1 MYTCFLGN
9 RTVYIE
15 YVNNNIESILKYL
28 RDTTGSLKIYID
40 KGKNEVYVNYIL
52 LPSEIG
58 NGNEESVS
66 RLNYVCKM
74 LPIFSK
80 YCADAI
86 KPNIDI
92 LSFCDIIDDAH
103 KAMPLRNLVISY
115 HQEFA
120 SLWSKT
126 ILSNYECDSV
136 YDWLE
141 YWFSIRSDIVNIYRD
156 IIIYIQKILQKKIII
171 ANDVDRQ
178 KITIKLGFPM
188 EKINKKNSME
198 YRYPFEDRPFDE
210 KANLPEGFGKI
221 KRDFFQSIVNFNNH
235 FFGLLFKDK
244 DKSRLAVIN
253 LHNAILKLEIMQE
266 YFGCIHF
273 EHKILVKE
281 NQELCINEKNIYQEL
296 IDICMYY
303 MEHAPNEY
311 FNKFQVKLWNQK
323 RRQDRL
329 ILAENALNDL
339 RHKYHVIFPYKDYY
353 EDILSNYPI
362 MIKSFNIFDINECS
376 NMLKLCIPFA
386 ELEYTYLIVIFYDDN
401 NIVNANGL
409 KIPKAYLKALKESIE
424 SGEDKFAETRF
435 SNPLPVEI
443 TPNIISCFEDKYS
456 IEKNTID
463 NSKLERISEL
473 LWAISKSRQILVGEE
488 DKEYLFKLEY
498 EYKRN
503 VEDILRS
510 IKGSITNDK
519 YLFIENLCK
528 EVFEGAIFLDN
539 EISKFYEYLI
549 SSADIKLV

>member
-1 MYTCFLGN
+1 
-9 RTVYIE
+9 
-15 YVNNNIESILKYL
+15 
-28 RDTTGSLKIYID
+28 
-40 KGKNEVYVNYIL
+40 
-52 LPSEIG
+52 
-58 NGNEESVS
+58 
-66 RLNYVCKM
+66 M
-74 LPIFSK
+74 LPIFST

-86 KPNIDI
+86 KPNIDM

-103 KAMPLRNLVISY
+103 KTIPLRNLVISF

-126 ILSNYECDSV
+126 VLSNYESDSV

-141 YWFSIRSDIVNIYRD
+141 YWFSIRSDVVNIYKD

-171 ANDVDRQ
+171 ANYVEIQ
-178 KITIKLGFPM
+178 NITINFVFPM
-188 EKINKKNSME
+188 DKINKKISME

-221 KRDFFQSIVNFNNH
+221 KSEFFQSIVNFNNQ
-235 FFGLLFKDK
+235 FLGLLSKDK
-244 DKSRLAVIN
+244 DKSRLALIN
-253 LHNAILKLEIMQE
+253 LHNAILKIEIMQE
-266 YFGCIHF
+266 YFGCMHF

-303 MEHAPNEY
+303 KEHAPNKY
-311 FNKFQVKLWNQK
+311 FNKFQVKTWNKK
-323 RRQDRL
+323 RREDKL
-329 ILAENALNDL
+329 IAAENALKEL
-339 RHKYHVIFPYKDYY
+339 VHKYYVSFPYKDYF
-353 EDILSNYPI
+353 EDVLSYYPI
-362 MIKSFNIFDINECS
+362 MIKNFNIFDINECL

-386 ELEYTYLIVIFYDDN
+386 ELEYTYLIVIFYDEN
-401 NIVNANGL
+401 SIVKENGL
-409 KIPKAYLKALKESIE
+409 KIPKTCLKTLRESIE

-443 TPNIISCFEDKYS
+443 TPNIISCFEGKYS

-473 LWAISKSRQILVGEE
+473 LWAISKSRQILVGDE

-528 EVFEGAIFLDN
+528 EVFEGAIFLDS